1 MDTQARYS
9 GLSIL
14 NHWIAAILV
23 FIMLTLGLM
32 ADKAPTD
39 AIESYVMDVHIALG
53 FFVLIVVLWRVGF
66 RILQGF
72 PPKPEAGVL
81 ERRLGGLVHRLLLIA
96 ILVQVVSGPLYLF
109 TEGEGMDVF
118 GWFQFYIPL
127 SSLSA
132 IHEPVEE
139 IHKIT
144 GNWILPALI
153 GIHVVGALHHYLL
166 RRGSAT
172 AI

>member
-1 MDTQARYS
+1 MCIRDS
-9 GLSIL
+9 
-14 NHWIAAILV
+14 
-23 FIMLTLGLM
+23 
-32 ADKAPTD
+32 
-39 AIESYVMDVHIALG
+39 
-53 FFVLIVVLWRVGF
+53 
-66 RILQGF
+66 
-72 PPKPEAGVL
+72 
-81 ERRLGGLVHRLLLIA
+81 
-96 ILVQVVSGPLYLF
+96 

-153 GIHVVGALHHYLL
+153 GIHFVGALHHYLV

-172 AI
+172 VT